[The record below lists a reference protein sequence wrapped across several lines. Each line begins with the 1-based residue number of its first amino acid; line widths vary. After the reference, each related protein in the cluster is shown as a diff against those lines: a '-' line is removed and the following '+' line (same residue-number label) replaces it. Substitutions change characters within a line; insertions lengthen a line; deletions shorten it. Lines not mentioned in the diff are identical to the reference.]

1 MTVSLSLSCNTL
13 INRIN
18 DPAELVQVC
27 TEEIGV
33 RRIQLTN
40 EFINPV
46 WPAETQAR
54 LARQFTTAASRH
66 GLQATSLMT
75 GAQARLAA
83 MGHSDEGV
91 RAWTE
96 DWFIKFGRIAADLG
110 AASIGSQFAILSWSD
125 WDDPARREGRITRIL
140 DGWCRIWEAV
150 ERFGLKELFW
160 EQMSIGREFGHT
172 IPATADLVGLI
183 ERRGIPLRILLDVD
197 HGDITSADANDT
209 DPYAWIR
216 AFGRDCPI
224 LHVKQSSANKGGHWP
239 FVEPYNSTGRIR
251 PSEIVSAMTDFGP
264 SDSEVCLE
272 LSFREREPAD
282 RSVVQIMRDSVNHW
296 RPHLEV

>member
-1 MTVSLSLSCNTL
+1 MTVYLSISCNPL

-27 TEEIGV
+27 AEDIGV
-33 RRIQLTN
+33 RRVQLTN

-46 WPAETQAR
+46 WPAATQAR
-54 LARQFTTAASRH
+54 LARQFSAAAARH

-91 RAWTE
+91 REWTE

-110 AASIGSQFAILSWSD
+110 APSIGSQFAILSWSD
-125 WDDPARREGRITRIL
+125 WDDPSRRDVRITRVL
-140 DGWCRIWEAV
+140 DGWCRVWEAV
-150 ERFGLKELFW
+150 EPFGLKEMFW

-172 IPATADLVGLI
+172 IAATGNLV
-183 ERRGIPLRILLDVD
+183 ERIKARGIPLRILLDVD
-197 HGDITSADANDT
+197 HGDVTSDRPEDT

-216 AFGRDCPI
+216 AFGGDCPI

-251 PSEIVSAMTDFGP
+251 PAEIVAAMTEFGP
-264 SDSEVCLE
+264 ADSEVCLE

-282 RSVVQIMRDSVNHW
+282 RSVVQIMRDSVDYW
-296 RPHLEV
+296 RPHLTV

>member
-1 MTVSLSLSCNTL
+1 MTVSLSISCNPL
-13 INRIN
+13 INRIT

-27 TEEIGV
+27 AEDIGV

-54 LARQFTTAASRH
+54 LARQFAAAASRH
-66 GLQATSLMT
+66 GLRATSLMT

-125 WDDPARREGRITRIL
+125 WDDQAHREDRITRVL

-150 ERFGLKELFW
+150 ERFGLKEMFW

-172 IPATADLVGLI
+172 IPATADLVGRI
-183 ERRGIPLRILLDVD
+183 EKRGIPLRSFS
-197 HGDITSADANDT
+197 TSTTATSPRLMPMTRTPMPGSALSAAT
-209 DPYAWIR
+209 ARSFTSSKAAPTR
-216 AFGRDCPI
+216 AATGP
-224 LHVKQSSANKGGHWP
+224 LSSPTTRLAA
-239 FVEPYNSTGRIR
+239 FAR
-251 PSEIVSAMTDFGP
+251 
-264 SDSEVCLE
+264 L
-272 LSFREREPAD
+272 
-282 RSVVQIMRDSVNHW
+282 RSSLR
-296 RPHLEV
+296 